1 MGNLCYFTPVPSRRI
16 STNGKVEFRLAT
28 SSAVSVSVSAKFSDG
43 TQKIIGEFPLK
54 QNLKLTKIH
63 PDTTG
68 LIGEFDWILE
78 FRDASGNV
86 IDTQIQNYEIV
97 KSDVHST
104 RLLDGCWISVR
115 HWSPVESRYFKD
127 GLEQMTDDDWKE
139 HIYQMHKA
147 GITTVLIQ
155 NMFDTDFPHY
165 HVNEHPMTA
174 DTYEGE
180 AYYDSAVYPRR
191 RENMKEKDPLEAILT
206 AADECGMAVW
216 PGVGIYAMFDFSPDS
231 LLWHKRVAKEYIE
244 LYGHHKSFYGFY
256 ISEEIF
262 GYLYYDC
269 PYAPD
274 ELYKDIQSFFREFRV
289 FAHELAPTKPVAL
302 APSNIDMHKYPTEW
316 GGILEN
322 LDIIIPFGFARSP
335 NNVAEI
341 IEMCKN
347 YDTHFWC
354 DLEIFRFP
362 FDNGALVPK
371 DIDALIKEIRD
382 YDALEQI
389 YGYQFT
395 GLMNEPGKN
404 KYNLGKKDTED
415 LFAGYYKYQKKVR
428 DLNE

>member
-127 GLEQMTDDDWKE
+127 GLEQMTDNDWKE

-180 AYYDSAVYPRR
+180 AYYNSAVYPRR

-244 LYGHHKSFYGFY
+244 RYGHHKSFYGFY

-274 ELYKDIQSFFREFRV
+274 ELYKDIQNFFREFRV

-354 DLEIFRFP
+354 DLEIFKFP

-382 YDALEQI
+382 YDELEQI